1 MLCPTVPM
9 VAPLTEPLLKDD
21 EAFFKVNRL
30 LLRNPSAIN
39 YMDGCAWS
47 LPCHAAGE
55 LPVGLMVSGLTGQD
69 AHLARVTLALENL
82 MNALHA

>member
-1 MLCPTVPM
+1 M
-9 VAPLTEPLLKDD
+9 VAPLIEPLLKDD

-47 LPCHAAGE
+47 LPCHEAGE
-55 LPVGLMVSGLTGQD
+55 LPVGLMVSGLAGQD
-69 AHLARVTLALENL
+69 ARLAQVALALENL
-82 MNALHA
+82 INS